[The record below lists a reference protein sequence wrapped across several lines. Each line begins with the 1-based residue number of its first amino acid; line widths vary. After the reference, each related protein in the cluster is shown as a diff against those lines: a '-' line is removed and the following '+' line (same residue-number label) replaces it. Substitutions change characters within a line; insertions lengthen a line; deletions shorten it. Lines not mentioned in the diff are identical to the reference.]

1 MKKYNYTK
9 WQAVS
14 DQKYVLN
21 LDPKFQPLAKNDLYQ
36 LEHKSFT
43 FPGGEP
49 QLQIL
54 SKVTPGDVA
63 ITHRVNSI
71 HDFFEIVMANDALR
85 RMGFKNIDL
94 VLPYFPAARQD
105 RVCNDGEPLTIK
117 LFADMVNNCGFDNV
131 VIFTPHS
138 EVTPALLNNVTV
150 VDELEYIEKVLC
162 HALPKKTDDV
172 INIVCPD
179 AGAGKRVQKI
189 VQHLTARF
197 PQNTVN
203 LIRCEKIRDVKDGS
217 LKGFFVDVDDLGGYP
232 CLITDDINSYAG
244 TFIGLSKKLKE
255 KNCGQLMLFT
265 SHSDC
270 VEGVENACKH
280 FDHVYTTN
288 SKRNYDELVS
298 VDNFTCFK
306 FEI

>member
-9 WQAVS
+9 WLPVS

-54 SKVTPGDVA
+54 SKVTPGEVA

-71 HDFFEIVMANDALR
+71 ADFFEIVMANDALR

-105 RVCNDGEPLTIK
+105 RVCNEGEPLTIK
-117 LFADMVNNCGFDNV
+117 LFADMVNNCGFNNV

-138 EVTPALLNNVTV
+138 EVTPALLNNVTI
-150 VDELEYIEKVLC
+150 VDELSYIEKVLC
-162 HALPKKTDDV
+162 NALPKKTDTV

-179 AGAGKRVQKI
+179 AGAGKRVQKV

-197 PQNTVN
+197 PQNTVD

-217 LKGFFVDVDDLGGYP
+217 LKGFFVDSEDLNGTPCLLVDD
-232 CLITDDINSYAG
+232 IVSYGG
-244 TFIGLSKKLKE
+244 TFLGLADKLRE
-255 KNCGQLMLFT
+255 KNCGKLMIFT
-265 SHSDC
+265 SHADC
-270 VEGVENACKH
+270 QAGIDNLLKK

-288 SKRNYDELVS
+288 SKHDFEPNDRLTVFPFEL
-298 VDNFTCFK
+298 
-306 FEI
+306 